1 MIQFTLN
8 QKHLICHV
16 LLRLW
21 ESINAISQMDLQYHE
36 ILQNK
41 EIMSEI
47 MALSIKIRHY
57 PPVKY
62 TKGYKIELSDR
73 ERFLLS
79 KALEHS
85 FANPKQYK
93 PGELEKIKSLI
104 TTHQT

>member
-1 MIQFTLN
+1 MTQFTLN
-8 QKHLICHV
+8 QKHLTCHV
-16 LLRLW
+16 LLGLW
-21 ESINAISQMDLQYHE
+21 ESINAISQMELQYHE

-41 EIMSEI
+41 ETMAEI

-57 PPVKY
+57 PPVKS
-62 TKGYKIELSDR
+62 TKRYKIEFSKQ
-73 ERFLLS
+73 ESLLLN